1 MMICANQLYKAEK
14 VTTYC
19 VETILQLLA
28 PLAPHMCEE
37 IWLRLGH
44 CTSIVKAGWPK
55 CDESKLLQ
63 KTSKI
68 IFQVNGKYR
77 GDAEL
82 PNGIDKA
89 AAISSAMSH
98 PRVISFIDGKSIKKE
113 IYIPGKIVNIVAV

>member
-1 MMICANQLYKAEK
+1 M
-14 VTTYC
+14 
-19 VETILQLLA
+19 
-28 PLAPHMCEE
+28 
-37 IWLRLGH
+37 
-44 CTSIVKAGWPK
+44 
-55 CDESKLLQ
+55 
-63 KTSKI
+63 
-68 IFQVNGKYR
+68 NGKYR